1 MLVNNLGF
9 SFFFKSQWIVV
20 LVRVKRVSSPAF
32 FLLSLRSLKY
42 CSVEFAFFGVK
53 HRNGKTYLKTL
64 IVLVRVPSSWSMEKN
79 SPPSVNLVL
88 VSLSFSGVCLSDL
101 HSSFLLFF
109 IREQTF
115 SLSLINMLPFI
126 LFIICCSGLHEGGW
140 SWLRHSVGWRPTWL
154 KFIAVASYYYAV
166 PVVLVLRKRQHPGWR
181 AKNFTQRKATENCFI
196 KLCLH
201 FKFF

>member
-1 MLVNNLGF
+1 ME
-9 SFFFKSQWIVV
+9 
-20 LVRVKRVSSPAF
+20 RR
-32 FLLSLRSLKY
+32 
-42 CSVEFAFFGVK
+42 
-53 HRNGKTYLKTL
+53 YLKTL
-64 IVLVRVPSSWSMEKN
+64 IVLVRVPSSWSMEKEN

-88 VSLSFSGVCLSDL
+88 ASLSFSGVCLSDL

-109 IREQTF
+109 IREQIF

-154 KFIAVASYYYAV
+154 KFMAVASYYYAV
-166 PVVLVLRKRQHPGWR
+166 PAVLVLRKRQHPGWR
-181 AKNFTQRKATENCFI
+181 AKNFTQRKGTENCFI